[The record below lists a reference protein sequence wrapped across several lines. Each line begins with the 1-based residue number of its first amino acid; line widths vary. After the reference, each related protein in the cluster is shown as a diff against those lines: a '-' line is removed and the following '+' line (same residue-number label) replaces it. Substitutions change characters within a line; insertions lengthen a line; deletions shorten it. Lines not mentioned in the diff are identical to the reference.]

1 MGLPPNECTSH
12 AVASCFPPKF
22 ISIIMCLRELS
33 DQSYKPQTHPTL
45 PGSALPLFLAWCRY
59 IVDPDDHSFSEFSE
73 CLLCTRHRIRLQG
86 HRKSP
91 LSSGPQPCGET
102 ELPLDNGNPVAWIV
116 NKYIAWKGCVGES
129 VRGRG
134 GGEFRVKCIPQS
146 GRP

>member
-1 MGLPPNECTSH
+1 MHGACEVGVGLPPNEFTSL

-33 DQSYKPQTHPTL
+33 DQPYKPQTHPTS
-45 PGSALPLFLAWCRY
+45 PGSALPPFLAWCRY
-59 IVDPDDHSFSEFSE
+59 RVDPDNHSVSLVSAYYAPGTESDCRDTE
-73 CLLCTRHRIRLQG
+73 RA
-86 HRKSP
+86 P

-102 ELPLDNGNPVAWIV
+102 ELPLDNGNPVAW
-116 NKYIAWKGCVGES
+116 KGCVGES

-134 GGEFRVKCIPQS
+134 GGEFRVKCIPRS